1 MNIILAGSLASLIAG
16 AMTAVGA
23 VPVLFGR
30 SVSVRAQDVL
40 LGFAAGVMLA
50 ASFFSLIIPAIAAS
64 HTLYGGNV
72 LPAAV
77 AWYRWRDRWQNQRAA
92 AV

>member
-1 MNIILAGSLASLIAG
+1 MNIIVAGTLASLIAG
-16 AMTAVGA
+16 SMTVVGA

-64 HTLYGGNV
+64 ERLYG
-72 LPAAV
+72 
-77 AWYRWRDRWQNQRAA
+77 
-92 AV
+92 